1 MDRRMNKWS
10 VLLLTLGAF
19 VVGTAELIVG
29 GILKPMADD
38 LRISIALAGQLI
50 TAFSLAFALGSPIVI
65 ALTAR
70 LERKRVLIG
79 SMALFAVGSVISF
92 ASSDFNSL
100 ISSRL
105 IVGVSAG
112 VFTVVAFGSVAKLVP
127 AHQIGRAV
135 GMIALGI
142 SCSMVLG
149 VPIGIAVTEW
159 MNWHVLFAAMAL
171 LALVVMMLMILYLP
185 EIEGDEQVP
194 FKRQFAVL
202 RNPLIVSGL
211 IFSFFFSTSSSAMY
225 SYVTPFLETILH
237 MKTANI
243 GYMMLILGIFS
254 VIGSRLG
261 GIWADRWGT
270 VRMIYIG
277 LAILVGSL
285 ALLPLFATFMTVGA
299 GVIILW
305 IFAMAM
311 TIPAIQTYFIQE
323 APQSA
328 NLVLGLNTSFLHL
341 GVAAGAGIGGIV
353 VESTSTVLHNPWV
366 ASGAAALSLAMAVL
380 SATRRREQVA

>member
-1 MDRRMNKWS
+1 
-10 VLLLTLGAF
+10 
-19 VVGTAELIVG
+19 
-29 GILKPMADD
+29 
-38 LRISIALAGQLI
+38 
-50 TAFSLAFALGSPIVI
+50 
-65 ALTAR
+65 
-70 LERKRVLIG
+70 
-79 SMALFAVGSVISF
+79 
-92 ASSDFNSL
+92 
-100 ISSRL
+100 
-105 IVGVSAG
+105 
-112 VFTVVAFGSVAKLVP
+112 
-127 AHQIGRAV
+127 
-135 GMIALGI
+135 
-142 SCSMVLG
+142 
-149 VPIGIAVTEW
+149 
-159 MNWHVLFAAMAL
+159 
-171 LALVVMMLMILYLP
+171 
-185 EIEGDEQVP
+185 
-194 FKRQFAVL
+194 
-202 RNPLIVSGL
+202 
-211 IFSFFFSTSSSAMY
+211 
-225 SYVTPFLETILH
+225 